1 MLGLAGGGSQC
12 GVMQYLAQHMMSF
25 ATLVALDMPET
36 TLTAVLQTEGFER
49 QVNKP
54 FKHSSEKCLNHRAMS
69 LFCQTRSLSYES
81 YGQNANP
88 QAAEGSL

>member
-1 MLGLAGGGSQC
+1 MPSGGLRSERCWLVVLTLC
-12 GVMQYLAQHMMSF
+12 GVTQYLAQHMMSF

-54 FKHSSEKCLNHRAMS
+54 FKPFQKS
-69 LFCQTRSLSYES
+69 T
-81 YGQNANP
+81 
-88 QAAEGSL
+88 